1 MFSRATNGVK
11 GATKGLTNGVRGIL
25 GRVPGFNQASNALS
39 SAVQSKSVFG
49 RIVFIILALIV
60 FSILLSMG
68 SRVVAYFLQPANP
81 YLVKGM
87 INANHQKMIPSDPAT
102 TGGVYIS
109 RSQNQD
115 QGIEFSWSVWIN
127 ISNLNG
133 GSPRFQ
139 HIFNKGN
146 NSNGSQPV
154 AGLSLPNNSPGLYI
168 APGQNDLWVLMNTFG
183 SVEETVVVKGV
194 PLNKWLH
201 VLIRVQ
207 GVNLDVYVNG
217 TISQRK
223 VLQSVPLQNNGDVF
237 VAMNGGF
244 NGYLSDLRYF
254 ESALSPGDILGLV
267 NKGPNLTVSKLE
279 TADMTSKPPY
289 FSLRWYFQGN

>member
-1 MFSRATNGVK
+1 MFSRATNG
-11 GATKGLTNGVRGIL
+11 LTNGVKGVL
-25 GRVPGFNQASNALS
+25 GKVPGFKSATSALS
-39 SAVQSKSVFG
+39 NVMQSKSPIG
-49 RIVFIILALIV
+49 RTVFIILAVIV
-60 FSILLSMG
+60 FTILLSFG
-68 SRVVAYFLQPANP
+68 SRVLAFFLQPSNP

-87 INANHQKMIPSDPAT
+87 INATNQKTIPADPSR

-109 RSQNQD
+109 RSQNQND
-115 QGIEFSWSVWIN
+115 GIEFSWSVWIN
-127 ISNLNG
+127 ISNLNV
-133 GSPRFQ
+133 GSTKFQ
-139 HIFNKGN
+139 HIFSKGN
-146 NSNGSQPV
+146 NSNGDQPV
-154 AGLSLPNNSPGLYI
+154 AGMSLPNNSPGLYI

-217 TISQRK
+217 TLSQRK

-237 VAMNGGF
+237 TTMNGGF

-267 NKGPNLTVSKLE
+267 SKGPNLKVSKLE
-279 TADMTSKPPY
+279 SAEMKANPPY